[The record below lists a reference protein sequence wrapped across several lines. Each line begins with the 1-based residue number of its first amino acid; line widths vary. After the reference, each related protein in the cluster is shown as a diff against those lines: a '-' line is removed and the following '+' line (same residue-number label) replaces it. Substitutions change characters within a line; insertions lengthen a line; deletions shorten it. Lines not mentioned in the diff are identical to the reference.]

1 MAQYRQNRIAEEIKK
16 NLDRIIREELRDPRL
31 SGTFSITHVEPT
43 RDLRSAKVYVSVLE
57 EDKMDGLI
65 KALKGASGLLR
76 HELGNALTVRYVPE
90 LFFLPDRNIA
100 YGLHIA
106 NVLKQV
112 MANEGQ
118 ASNDEPNQ
126 PE

>member
-16 NLDRIIREELRDPRL
+16 NLDKIIREELRDPRL
-31 SGTFSITHVEPT
+31 SGTFSITRVEPT
-43 RDLRSAKVYVSVLE
+43 RDLHSAKVYVSVLE

-65 KALKGASGLLR
+65 KALKGAAGLLR
-76 HELGNALTVRYVPE
+76 HELGNTLTVRYTPE
-90 LFFLPDRNIA
+90 LFFLPDKNIA

-106 NVLKQV
+106 KVLKEV

-118 ASNDEPNQ
+118 QQQDEQDQ